1 MGAFGDENTR
11 LFHTLATYSMRKN
24 SITSLTLEDGSEV
37 FEHEQ
42 KAGVLWSDFRDRL
55 GVSDFLGCSLISLS
69 LSH

>member
-1 MGAFGDENTR
+1 
-11 LFHTLATYSMRKN
+11 MRRN
-24 SITSLTLEDGSEV
+24 FITSLTLEDGSEV

>member
-1 MGAFGDENTR
+1 
-11 LFHTLATYSMRKN
+11 MRKN